1 MKKLENYNMD
11 TKQVLFSS
19 CLTILGVTTYYLCP
33 QAFLRHDY
41 ELFFQIQC
49 VILMFIVIGM
59 VLIMLLV
66 FPFLQELVL
75 NVAMCFTCDWRLKPV
90 IVKNMKQNRNRNS
103 KTAVMFAMCLS
114 FLMFGGCYTSLSV
127 EII

>member
-1 MKKLENYNMD
+1 
-11 TKQVLFSS
+11 
-19 CLTILGVTTYYLCP
+19 
-33 QAFLRHDY
+33 
-41 ELFFQIQC
+41 
-49 VILMFIVIGM
+49 M